1 MFGLSNPQRFM
12 RFTGP
17 LTPVLWTAAAV
28 LLAVGTWLS
37 FTVPADYQQGDTV
50 RIMFV
55 HVPAASLGLGA
66 YAALGVSSFFAL
78 VFRHALADAAAR
90 AAALPGAA
98 FTALALFTGSL
109 WGQPMWGTW
118 WVWDARLTSV
128 LVLFLF
134 YLGYMALRA
143 SIDDEQKGARAAA
156 VLGLVGLINLPI
168 VKFSVDWW
176 NTLHQP
182 ASFLTPGASGLD
194 PVYLPPFLTMLAA
207 YGVLFAAL
215 WLTAI
220 RTEIRRRRVLSLADR
235 SYLTVEPKGVR
246 LADLTTWR
254 RLAATIV
261 AGPAAARRGG
271 RPVRRLVAE
280 ARPGLQARR
289 HGRPAHPRD
298 RPAHAG
304 RRHGGSRQ
312 SGPEDRRG
320 RPTHAGQC
328 LRLLVRPLPDRTPQ
342 ASGPEGARDRRR
354 RRGL

>member
-12 RFTGP
+12 AFTGP
-17 LTPVLWTAAAV
+17 LTPVLWGLAAV
-28 LLAVGTWLS
+28 LIGVGAWLS
-37 FTVPADYQQGDTV
+37 FSVPADYQQGDTV

-55 HVPAASLGLGA
+55 HVPAATLGLGA

-98 FTALALFTGSL
+98 FTALALITGSL

-118 WVWDARLTSV
+118 WVWDARLTGV

-143 SIDDEQKGARAAA
+143 SIDDEQKAGRAAA

-182 ASFLTPGASGLD
+182 ASFLTPGSSGLD
-194 PVYLPPFLTMLAA
+194 PVYLPPFLTMLTA

-220 RTEIRRRRVLSLADR
+220 RTEIRRRRVMTLRA
-235 SYLTVEPKGVR
+235 R
-246 LADLTTWR
+246 LAQ
-254 RLAATIV
+254 
-261 AGPAAARRGG
+261 
-271 RPVRRLVAE
+271 E
-280 ARPGLQARR
+280 A
-289 HGRPAHPRD
+289 
-298 RPAHAG
+298 
-304 RRHGGSRQ
+304 
-312 SGPEDRRG
+312 
-320 RPTHAGQC
+320 
-328 LRLLVRPLPDRTPQ
+328 
-342 ASGPEGARDRRR
+342 
-354 RRGL
+354 